1 LNPKE
6 APIPAFPRR
15 GFDMDKCLRQPWIG
29 GNWKMYK
36 TIPEAL
42 NTVQDIKAGLPNLLQ
57 AEVIIAPP
65 FTALQVVG
73 QELQNSPIQLSAQ
86 NVHWAEAGAYTGEIS
101 SFMLTDLGCTYCLI
115 GHSERRQWFGETD
128 AQVHQKLLACLKAG
142 LKPVLCIGETLEE
155 REGGRVQEI
164 IGRQLR
170 EATQELSLEAISQGV
185 IAYEPVWAIGT
196 GRSAS
201 PAAAQEVHAFIRA
214 WLEESFNKTVAKGK
228 RIVYGG
234 SVTPENI
241 QELCLEP
248 DIDGALVGGASLQ
261 PEKFLALIME
271 VNK

>member
-1 LNPKE
+1 ME
-6 APIPAFPRR
+6 SS
-15 GFDMDKCLRQPWIG
+15 LRQPWIG

-36 TIPEAL
+36 NIPEAL
-42 NTVQDIKAGLPNLLQ
+42 RTIQELKAGIPDPLQ
-57 AEVIIAPP
+57 VEVIIAPP
-65 FTALQVVG
+65 FTTLQAVG
-73 QELQNSPIQLSAQ
+73 REIQDSPIQLSAQ

-101 SFMLTDLGCTYCLI
+101 PPMLKDVGCAYCLI

-128 AQVHQKLLACLKAG
+128 AQVHQKLLSCLKCG

-155 REGGRVQEI
+155 REGGRVQEV

-170 EATQELSLEAISQGV
+170 EAIQGLSVEGISQGV

-201 PAAAQEVHAFIRA
+201 PAEAQEVHAFIRA
-214 WLEESFNKTVAKGK
+214 VLEESFNKTVAMGK

-241 QELCLEP
+241 QELGLEA

-261 PEKFLALIME
+261 AEKFLALIME

>member
-1 LNPKE
+1 ME
-6 APIPAFPRR
+6 TS
-15 GFDMDKCLRQPWIG
+15 LRQPWIG

-42 NTVQDIKAGLPNLLQ
+42 TTIQELKAGIPNPLQ
-57 AEVIIAPP
+57 VEVIIAPP
-65 FTALQVVG
+65 FTTLQAVG
-73 QELQNSPIQLSAQ
+73 REIQNSPIQLSAQ

-101 SFMLTDLGCTYCLI
+101 PPMLKDVGCAYCLI

-142 LKPVLCIGETLEE
+142 LKPILCIGETLEE
-155 REGGRVQEI
+155 REGGRVQEV

-170 EATQELSLEAISQGV
+170 DAIQGLSVEGISQGV

-201 PAAAQEVHAFIRA
+201 PAEAQEVHAFIRA
-214 WLEESFNKTVAKGK
+214 VLEESFNKTVAMGK

-241 QELCLEP
+241 QELGLET
-248 DIDGALVGGASLQ
+248 DIDGALVGGASLKA
-261 PEKFLALIME
+261 EKFLALIME

>member
-1 LNPKE
+1 
-6 APIPAFPRR
+6 
-15 GFDMDKCLRQPWIG
+15 MDTSVRQPWIG

-42 NTVQDIKAGLPNLLQ
+42 NTLQELKDGLPNPLQ

-65 FTALQVVG
+65 FTGLQVVG
-73 QELQNSPIQLSAQ
+73 QEILNSPIQLSAQ
-86 NVHWAEAGAYTGEIS
+86 NVHWAEEGAYTGEIS
-101 SFMLTDLGCTYCLI
+101 PRMLKDVGCTYCLI
-115 GHSERRQWFGETD
+115 GHSERRHWFGETD

-155 REGGRVQEI
+155 REGGRVQEVL
-164 IGRQLR
+164 GRQLR
-170 EATQELSLEAISQGV
+170 EAIRGLSLEAVSQGV
-185 IAYEPVWAIGT
+185 MAYEPVWAIGT
-196 GRSAS
+196 GRSAT

-214 WLEESFNKTVAKGK
+214 WLKESFNKTVAMGM

-234 SVTPENI
+234 SVTPGNI
-241 QELCLEP
+241 RELCLEP

-261 PEKFLALIME
+261 AEKFLALILE